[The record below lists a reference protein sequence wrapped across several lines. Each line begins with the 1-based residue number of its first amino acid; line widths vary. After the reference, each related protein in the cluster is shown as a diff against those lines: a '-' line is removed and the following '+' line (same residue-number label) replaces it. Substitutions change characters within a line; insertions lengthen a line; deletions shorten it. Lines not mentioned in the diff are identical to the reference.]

1 MFELVCFYYVVLPPP
16 LPNIFSITITYS
28 TAVIA
33 IKIVPK
39 AMVSEC
45 SSLFL
50 LCFVCLTDIGRH
62 KITNNNPFPKPLQN
76 SKSTP
81 EALLCPHAI

>member
-1 MFELVCFYYVVLPPP
+1 MFELVCFYYVVLAPP
-16 LPNIFSITITYS
+16 LPYIFSITITYS

-33 IKIVPK
+33 IKSVTK
-39 AMVSEC
+39 AM
-45 SSLFL
+45 L

-62 KITNNNPFPKPLQN
+62 KKTNNNPFPKPLQN